1 MVVLSSCFN
10 QNHRKMIDTD
20 KKQIINEIKKIS
32 DAITHYAERA
42 QSDSLLQCYSDSADF
57 LAFSGDGKMRRYDE
71 FKKLCIQFYNS
82 VKGQEVTTIQETFNV
97 IDTNLVIVGWTG
109 NINAFFKNGDTMK
122 LKDYAV
128 TFVFK
133 KIDNKW
139 KVIHSHESSLPPEIR
154 KSTIKN

>member
-1 MVVLSSCFN
+1 M
-10 QNHRKMIDTD
+10 RK
-20 KKQIINEIKKIS
+20 
-32 DAITHYAERA
+32 
-42 QSDSLLQCYSDSADF
+42 
-57 LAFSGDGKMRRYDE
+57 YDE

-97 IDTNLVIVGWTG
+97 IDRNLVIVGWTG
-109 NINAFFKNGDTMK
+109 NIDAFFKNGDIMK

-128 TFVFK
+128 TFIFK

-139 KVIHSHESSLPPEIR
+139 KVIHSHESSLPPEIK